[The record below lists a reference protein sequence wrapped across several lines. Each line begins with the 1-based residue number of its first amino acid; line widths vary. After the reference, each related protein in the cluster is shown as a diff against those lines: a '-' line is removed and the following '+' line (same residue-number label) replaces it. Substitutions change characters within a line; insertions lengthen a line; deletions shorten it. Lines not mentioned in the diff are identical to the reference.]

1 MKKLL
6 ASCLLLLI
14 CLSTSAQREPLNYA
28 LSFTRFKQFYNAG
41 LGDSVYSMFAV
52 TVKAALSPEKTRD
65 LVQGLQQQYGT
76 IGAASVWSTD
86 PQRLVYKA
94 VFSKGETLHITYALN
109 SKNELAGLFFSPAET
124 PNSAPVLNNFSV
136 RGSMGNNIQGTL
148 DTPAGK
154 SPCPLAIIV
163 AGSGPTDRDGNSPLG
178 VSANSYKMIAS
189 CLQQAGIASLRYDK
203 CGIGASADPS
213 VSESRMRFETMVD
226 DLVALIRKAK
236 SDKRFSK
243 IILIG
248 HSEGS
253 LVSMLAAQKETVTGF
268 VSLSGP
274 ARPADEIL
282 LEQLRN
288 STSAEAMQETEA
300 SIRAIREGKAVIP
313 RDPGLQQLFRSSVQG
328 YLRSWMQYDPR
339 KELAKLTIPVLI
351 IQGTTDLQV
360 PQSEAEAL
368 KKAQTKAGLLIIPQ
382 MTHTLKTASA
392 DRTENMKT
400 YSDPERPLSE
410 GLCTSLISFCTE
422 KK

>member
-6 ASCLLLLI
+6 GLCLLLLS
-14 CLSTSAQREPLNYA
+14 CLRVSAQREPLNYA
-28 LSFTRFKQFYNAG
+28 LSFARFKQFYNAG
-41 LGDSVYSMFAV
+41 QGDSVYNMFAV
-52 TVKAALSPEKTRD
+52 TVKAALSPEKTRE
-65 LVQGLQQQYGT
+65 LVQNLQQQYGS
-76 IGAASVWSTD
+76 IGTSNIWTAD
-86 PQRLVYKA
+86 QQKLVYKA
-94 VFSKGETLHITYALN
+94 HFSKGETLLITYALN
-109 SKNELAGLFFSPAET
+109 GKNELAGLFFSPAER
-124 PNSAPVLNNFSV
+124 PKSAPILNNFSV
-136 RGSMGNNIQGTL
+136 QGSLGNDIRGTL
-148 DTPAGK
+148 DTPSGK
-154 SPCPLAIIV
+154 SPYPLAIIV

-178 VSANSYKMIAS
+178 VSANSYKMLAS
-189 CLQQAGIASLRYDK
+189 CLQQAGIATLRYDK
-203 CGIGASADPS
+203 SGIGASADPS
-213 VSESRMRFETMVD
+213 ASESRIRFENMVD
-226 DLVALIRKAK
+226 DLVAIIRKVK

-243 IILIG
+243 IILMG

-253 LVSMLAAQKETVTGF
+253 LVSMLAAQKEAVNSF

-288 STSAEAMQETEA
+288 NSSPEEMQETEA
-300 SIRAIREGKAVIP
+300 CIRAIREGKPVNAQ
-313 RDPGLQQLFRSSVQG
+313 DPGLQQLFRSSVQG
-328 YLRSWMQYDPR
+328 YLHSWMQYDPR

-351 IQGTTDLQV
+351 VQGTTDLQV

-368 KKAQTKAGLLIIPQ
+368 KKALAKAELRIIPQ

-392 DRTENMKT
+392 DREENMKT